1 MKDDK
6 KKLDLVVALGGG
18 KDVPEA
24 KGSGEVEEEP
34 SSEKN
39 EALVAAVKAFRE
51 ALESKDDEAAAAALE
66 TAVASC

>member
-24 KGSGEVEEEP
+24 TGSGEVDEEP
-34 SSEKN
+34 KEGR
-39 EALVAAVKAFRE
+39 EALVAAIKAFRE
-51 ALESKDDEAAAAALE
+51 ALDAKDDEAAADALE

>member
-1 MKDDK
+1 MDKEK

-24 KGSGEVEEEP
+24 EGSGEVEEPGET
-34 SSEKN
+34 N

-51 ALESKDDEAAAAALE
+51 AIESKDDEAAAAALE